1 MNKLKNDTRDIS
13 LTAEFIEKSDKD
25 IATIAVLDEYAKIT
39 GNILVL
45 SGGYTTEVLCGG
57 KITRAHGD
65 IDAHLILTGE
75 KSTKE
80 IFPGIQK
87 LLSKEETEWKMY
99 SQKPDKFEFRE
110 DASEKKFDAKR
121 RLELRLNEPHE
132 NNIQYPKEKL
142 INSNGK
148 EIEVTVVDLT
158 ETVIQKLSKFYSL
171 RNGVDTNTDRHSS
184 RTDFIDLNRLLA
196 QERLNKEE

>member
-1 MNKLKNDTRDIS
+1 MKKLENDTKNVT
-13 LTAEFIEKSDKD
+13 LTKEFNIKSDKD
-25 IATIAVLDEYAKIT
+25 IETIRELDKFARKT
-39 GNILVL
+39 KNILVL
-45 SGGYTTEVLCGG
+45 SGGYTTEALCGG

-132 NNIQYPKEKL
+132 NNIQYPKANL
-142 INSNGK
+142 I
-148 EIEVTVVDLT
+148 I
-158 ETVIQKLSKFYSL
+158 
-171 RNGVDTNTDRHSS
+171 
-184 RTDFIDLNRLLA
+184 
-196 QERLNKEE
+196 